1 MPYNVVQDSPDCPSD
16 TPWGVVK
23 EATGE
28 TVGCHASES
37 DAQDQVKA
45 LYEADANM
53 PDQTDGY
60 AAQTA
65 TWRGPLAAE
74 GTATG
79 DGREFAKDSLTWPET
94 IAPGEVPLRWNKEDS
109 HGGDAHTVAVNVGRI
124 DRIWRE
130 GGLIMGEGVFNLGT
144 EDGRTAYEMVKN
156 GFLRGVSIDADN
168 ISDADVEFVWPE
180 NQNAGPDDEDPMS
193 MLFAQPEKMIFHAG
207 RIRAAT
213 LVDIPAFTQAYIE
226 LTDDTG
232 TVVASITQTF
242 GAVGAHHTATSDA
255 SWDAG
260 VNEKRLPSPM
270 TLATAR
276 DAYAWIDDSQVTD
289 GELPKA
295 AGKFI
300 HHEVSADGNPGPA
313 NLAACS
319 ATIAVLHGGRGG
331 TTIPQAD
338 MRGVYN
344 HVAGHLRDAGQ
355 TPVPFQGEN
364 PLTASVAVE
373 GEWSPPSEWFENP
386 GLSVPT
392 PITVD
397 ASGRVYGHAA
407 QWGMCHVGYGSECVQ
422 PPKEATHDY
431 FMTGE
436 RLTADG
442 SSVSVGQIT
451 LATGHAHLGQ
461 DARAAAEHYDHTGS
475 AVADVSVGNDKHGI
489 WVAGALR
496 PSADSDRVHELR
508 ASGQVSGDWRR
519 IGGKLRLVGL
529 LAVNVPGFPVP
540 RMQARVASGQVHALV
555 AAGAPTVSRPGTVDM
570 TQKQAMRVMLDMLR
584 DKILSG
590 GE

>member
-1 MPYNVVQDSPDCPSD
+1 MPYHVVQDSSECPSD

-23 EATGE
+23 DATGE
-28 TVGCHASES
+28 NMGCHASES

-45 LYEADANM
+45 LYAADEDKPPM
-53 PDQTDGY
+53 DDGY
-60 AAQTA
+60 AGAKTA
-65 TWRGPLAAE
+65 AWRGPLAAE
-74 GTATG
+74 GIVTG
-79 DGREFAKDSLTWPET
+79 DGREFAPKALTWPAE
-94 IAPGEVPLRWNKEDS
+94 IQPGEVTLRWNKEDS

-124 DRIWRE
+124 DRVWRE
-130 GGLIMGEGVFNLGT
+130 GDLIMGEGVFNLAS
-144 EDGRTAYEMVKN
+144 EDGRAAYGMVKD

-180 NQNAGPDDEDPMS
+180 NANAGPDEEDPMS
-193 MLFAQPEKMIFHAG
+193 MLFAQPEKMIFHSG

-226 LTDDTG
+226 LTDG
-232 TVVASITQTF
+232 SGAVVASVRPAF
-242 GAVGAHHTATSDA
+242 GVVGTHHTATSDG

-260 VNEKRLPSPM
+260 ANEKRLPSPL
-270 TLATAR
+270 TLAQAR
-276 DAYAWIDDSQVTD
+276 DAYAWYDSDAVTD
-289 GELPKA
+289 GELPKTA
-295 AGKFI
+295 AKFI
-300 HHEVSADGNPGPA
+300 HHEVSPDGDPGPA

-331 TTIPQAD
+331 TTIPESDKQ
-338 MRGVYN
+338 GVYN
-344 HVAGHLRDAGQ
+344 HVAAHLRDAGR
-355 TPVPFQGEN
+355 TPEPFGAV
-364 PLTASVAVE
+364 TASVTVE
-373 GEWSPPSEWFENP
+373 GTWSPPAEWFDDP
-386 GLSVPT
+386 ALSVPT

-407 QWGMCHVGYGSECVQ
+407 QWGMCHIGYGDQCIS
-422 PPKEATHDY
+422 PPKEPSHDY

-461 DARAAAEHYDHTGS
+461 DARSASEHYDNTGA
-475 AVADVSVGNDKHGI
+475 AVADVVVGNDRHGI

-555 AAGAPTVSRPGTVDM
+555 AAGAPTVSRPRTVDM
-570 TQKQAMRVMLDMLR
+570 TQKQAMRVMMDMLR
-584 DKILSG
+584 EKVTAG